1 MGGVRAVRERRGE
14 AARRVRSALSDGEI
28 LGDCDNDGF
37 ADSVDNCPSVIPA
50 GATVVSAHA
59 TVTEQWNQSVT
70 TVRAHQVV
78 NPWNE
83 LTVNWPN
90 FGSTSNFDPTAIA
103 SFTTGNDGGPKTF
116 DITAL
121 AVDWVSGNAD
131 NNGILLEEDLAGTPT
146 LHAYAASESPLRTWA
161 PDVHEGRDGRQP
173 RRERPPR
180 RRRQPSQGPSN
191 YNRLRNPCWRRGRC
205 ATRRCAP
212 HRLVKQVDKGAR
224 RIGKFPPRARQRH
237 SAEPCHDGRP
247 DMPAS
252 WSASL
257 QACRTCPQ
265 RGPESLS
272 PMSDMPATRSGVVVS
287 DVGHARDEVR
297 SRCQRCRTCP
307 QRGPESLSAMSD
319 MPATRSGGG

>member
-1 MGGVRAVRERRGE
+1 
-14 AARRVRSALSDGEI
+14 VRSALSDGEI
-28 LGDCDNDGF
+28 LGDCDNDGV

-146 LHAYAASESPLRTWA
+146 LHAYPIYVTYLVVPEGKTSHVETFVDPREDAFGPNGTPESPFRAARSADALPLFVPARAAWWSCRSA
-161 PDVHEGRDGRQP
+161 AAR
-173 RRERPPR
+173 
-180 RRRQPSQGPSN
+180 
-191 YNRLRNPCWRRGRC
+191 
-205 ATRRCAP
+205 
-212 HRLVKQVDKGAR
+212 AR
-224 RIGKFPPRARQRH
+224 RSTLG
-237 SAEPCHDGRP
+237 
-247 DMPAS
+247 
-252 WSASL
+252 
-257 QACRTCPQ
+257 
-265 RGPESLS
+265 
-272 PMSDMPATRSGVVVS
+272 
-287 DVGHARDEVR
+287 
-297 SRCQRCRTCP
+297 SR
-307 QRGPESLSAMSD
+307 
-319 MPATRSGGG
+319 